1 MATEHELHKMRY
13 DRSAESMSEKI
24 VENCEI
30 IRENELTHEKTCYI
44 NKKLWLFLPETTGI
58 GNPVQGL
65 L

>member
-30 IRENELTHEKTCYI
+30 IRENELTHG
-44 NKKLWLFLPETTGI
+44 KKRVILIKNYGCFYQRPQ
-58 GNPVQGL
+58 V
-65 L
+65 